1 MRVLNFQIYIC
12 IIFAILTAC
21 SSDLLDPQLTTYKDL
36 EENSSVSTADDLN
49 GLILGA
55 YDRMNAATY
64 LGRDY
69 VVFAEV
75 RSDNAFSN
83 GRSGRFV
90 GPGQF
95 FVNATDAYPTD
106 TWLQIYRVIAN
117 TNIVINTEVQD
128 NNSERVQHLKGEAF
142 AIRALAHMD
151 LLRLYGEQYSN
162 GTLGVPYIT
171 TYNDETNPYPGR
183 LTIEETWDKIGTDL
197 EEAEARM
204 SSAYDNDSPTRITT
218 LGVAALQSRY
228 YLYTKNY
235 PEVIEAAERVIE
247 SGAYSL
253 ADADNY
259 TTVWSGSGGTT
270 SVFELAFTSTD
281 NLSNDAIY
289 NIYQGASYGDIE
301 VTTDL
306 YNAYEETDVR
316 KELYTYNEST
326 GKIRMTGKYP
336 NLTANIRVIRY
347 AEVVL
352 NYAEALAQTE
362 ADNALEVLNM
372 IPAKRGATLYEEATV
387 ENVLTERRKELALE
401 GHRFFDLMRNEK
413 DILKVDSRQTF
424 SGDKIAYGSLLLP
437 FPIPQSEV
445 NANPNMEQND
455 GY

>member
-1 MRVLNFQIYIC
+1 MKALTYSIYIFLG
-12 IIFAILTAC
+12 ITLLAAC
-21 SSDLLDPQLTTYKDL
+21 SKDFLEPEVTTSKDVETNVKTAEDLDGI
-36 EENSSVSTADDLN
+36 V
-49 GLILGA
+49 LGA

-69 VVFAEV
+69 IVYAEV

-83 GRSGRFV
+83 GNSGRFV

-95 FVNATDAYPTD
+95 FLNATDAYPSD

-117 TNIVINTEVQD
+117 ANIVINTEVED
-128 NNSERVQHLKGEAF
+128 NDSEEVQHLKGEAY

-151 LLRLYGEQYSN
+151 LLRLYGEQYSA

-171 TYNDETNPYPGR
+171 VYNDGDLYPSR
-183 LTIEETWDKIGTDL
+183 LTIQEVWDKIGLDL

-228 YLYTKNY
+228 YLYTKDY
-235 PEVIEAAERVIE
+235 AAVIAAAARVVA
-247 SGAYSL
+247 SGVYSL
-253 ADADNY
+253 ADVDNY
-259 TTVWSGSGGTT
+259 TSIWSGSGGST

-306 YNAYEETDVR
+306 YNAYEDTDVR
-316 KELYTYNEST
+316 KALYTYNAGT

-352 NYAEALAQTE
+352 NYAEALAHTG
-362 ADNALEVLNM
+362 ANNALEVLNM
-372 IPAKRGATLYEEATV
+372 IPAKRGASLYTDATV
-387 ENVLTERRKELALE
+387 ENVLIERRKELAME
-401 GHRFFDLMRNEK
+401 GHRFFDLVRNEK
-413 DILKVDSRQTF
+413 DIVKVDSRQTF
-424 SGDKIAYGSLLLP
+424 SGERIPYGSTLLP

-445 NANPNMEQND
+445 NANPNIEQND
-455 GY
+455 DY

>member
-1 MRVLNFQIYIC
+1 MKTFK
-12 IIFAILTAC
+12 ILTYIFLGLTLLTSC
-21 SSDLLDPQLTTYKDL
+21 SKDFLEPEVTTSKDVETNVNTIEDLD
-36 EENSSVSTADDLN
+36 
-49 GLILGA
+49 GIILGA
-55 YDRMNAATY
+55 YDRMNASTY

-69 VVFAEV
+69 IVFAEV

-83 GRSGRFV
+83 GNSGRFV

-95 FVNATDAYPTD
+95 FLNATDAYPSD

-117 TNIVINTEVQD
+117 ANIVINTEVE
-128 NNSERVQHLKGEAF
+128 NNDSEEVQHLKGEAY

-151 LLRLYGEQYSN
+151 LLRLYGEQYSG
-162 GTLGVPYIT
+162 GTLGIPYIT
-171 TYNDETNPYPGR
+171 TYNDETNLYPSR
-183 LTIEETWDKIGTDL
+183 LTIDETWSKIGADL
-197 EEAEARM
+197 EEAETKM
-204 SSAYDNDSPTRITT
+204 SSAYDSDSPARITT

-228 YLYTKNY
+228 YLYTSNY
-235 PEVIEAAERVIE
+235 AAAIEAAERVIE

-253 ADADNY
+253 ADADTY
-259 TTVWSGSGGTT
+259 TGTWSGSGGNT

-306 YNAYEETDVR
+306 YAAYEDTDVR
-316 KELYTYNEST
+316 KELYTYNEAN

-352 NYAEALAQTE
+352 NYAEALVQTG
-362 ADNALEVLNM
+362 AANTLEVLNM
-372 IPAKRGATLYEEATV
+372 IPANRGASLYEEATV

-401 GHRFFDLMRNEK
+401 GHRFFDLMRHEK

-424 SGDKIAYGSLLLP
+424 IGDRVAYGSLLLP

>member
-1 MRVLNFQIYIC
+1 MKIFKFSIYIFIGVTFLASC
-12 IIFAILTAC
+12 SKDFLEPEVTTSKDVETNVNTAE
-21 SSDLLDPQLTTYKDL
+21 DLD
-36 EENSSVSTADDLN
+36 
-49 GLILGA
+49 GIILGA

-69 VVFAEV
+69 IVYAEV

-83 GRSGRFV
+83 GNSGRFV
-90 GPGQF
+90 GPAQF
-95 FVNATDAYPTD
+95 FLNATDAYPSD

-117 TNIVINTEVQD
+117 ANIVINTEVED
-128 NNSERVQHLKGEAF
+128 NESAAVQHLKGEAY

-151 LLRLYGEQYSN
+151 LLRLYGEQYSG

-171 TYNDETNPYPGR
+171 VYNSEELYPSR
-183 LTIEETWDKIGTDL
+183 LTIDEVWNNIGADL
-197 EEAEARM
+197 EEAEAKM
-204 SSAYDNDSPTRITT
+204 SSSYDSDSPTRITT

-235 PEVIEAAERVIE
+235 TAVIEAAERVIE

-253 ADADNY
+253 ADADTY
-259 TTVWSGSGGTT
+259 TEIWSGSGGST

-306 YNAYEETDVR
+306 YDAYEDTDAR
-316 KELYTYNEST
+316 KKLYTYNEST

-352 NYAEALAQTE
+352 NYAEALAQTG
-362 ADNALEVLNM
+362 AGNALEVLNM
-372 IPAKRGATLYEEATV
+372 IPSRRGASLYEEATV
-387 ENVLTERRKELALE
+387 ENVLAERRKELALE
-401 GHRFFDLMRNEK
+401 GHRFFDLVRNEK

-424 SGDKIAYGSLLLP
+424 IGDKIPYGSTLLP

-445 NANPNMEQND
+445 NANPNIEQND

>member
-1 MRVLNFQIYIC
+1 MKALIFSIYIF
-12 IIFAILTAC
+12 IGTTFLTSC
-21 SSDLLDPQLTTYKDL
+21 SEDFLEPEVTTSKDVETNVNTAEDL
-36 EENSSVSTADDLN
+36 E
-49 GLILGA
+49 GIILGA
-55 YDRMNAATY
+55 YDRMNASTY

-69 VVFAEV
+69 IVYAEV

-83 GRSGRFV
+83 GNSGRFV

-95 FVNATDAYPTD
+95 FLNATDAYPSD

-117 TNIVINTEVQD
+117 ANIVINTEVTD
-128 NNSERVQHLKGEAF
+128 NESEEVQHLKGEAY

-151 LLRLYGEQYSN
+151 LLRLYGEQYSG

-171 TYNDETNPYPGR
+171 VYNDGELYPSR
-183 LTIEETWDKIGTDL
+183 LPIQEVWDKIGEDL
-197 EEAEARM
+197 QQAETKM
-204 SSAYDNDSPTRITT
+204 SLSYDSDSPTRITT
-218 LGVAALQSRY
+218 LGVFALQSRY
-228 YLYTKNY
+228 HLYTKNY
-235 PEVIEAAERVIE
+235 TAVIDAANRVIG
-247 SGAYSL
+247 SGAYNL
-253 ADADNY
+253 ADAETYADL
-259 TTVWSGSGGTT
+259 WAGSGGNT
-270 SVFELAFTSTD
+270 SVLELAFTSTD

-301 VTTDL
+301 VTADL
-306 YNAYEETDVR
+306 YDSYEQSDVR
-316 KELYTYNEST
+316 KALYTYNAAT

-352 NYAEALAQTE
+352 NYAEALAQTG

-372 IPAKRGATLYEEATV
+372 IPAKRGASLYEEATV
-387 ENVLTERRKELALE
+387 ENVLTERRKELAME
-401 GHRFFDLMRNEK
+401 GHRFFDLVRNGK
-413 DILKVDSRQTF
+413 DIVKVDSRQTF
-424 SGDKIAYGSLLLP
+424 SGDKIAFGSALLP

>member
-1 MRVLNFQIYIC
+1 MKALTHSIYIFLG
-12 IIFAILTAC
+12 ITLLTAC
-21 SSDLLDPQLTTYKDL
+21 SKDFLEPEVTTSKDVETNVKTAEDLD
-36 EENSSVSTADDLN
+36 
-49 GLILGA
+49 GIILGA

-69 VVFAEV
+69 IVYAEV

-83 GRSGRFV
+83 GNSGRFV

-95 FVNATDAYPTD
+95 FLNATDAYPSD

-117 TNIVINTEVQD
+117 ANIVINTEVED
-128 NNSERVQHLKGEAF
+128 NDSEEVQHLKGEAY
-142 AIRALAHMD
+142 AIRALGHMD
-151 LLRLYGEQYSN
+151 LLRLYGEQYSA

-171 TYNDETNPYPGR
+171 VYNDGDLYPSR
-183 LTIEETWDKIGTDL
+183 LTIQEVWDKIGQDL

-228 YLYTKNY
+228 YLYTKDY
-235 PEVIEAAERVIE
+235 AAVISAAERVVA
-247 SGAYSL
+247 SGEYSL
-253 ADADNY
+253 ADVDNY
-259 TTVWSGSGGTT
+259 TSIWSGSGGST

-306 YNAYEETDVR
+306 YNAYEDTDVR
-316 KELYTYNEST
+316 KALYTYNAGT

-352 NYAEALAQTE
+352 NYAEALAHTG
-362 ADNALEVLNM
+362 ANNALEVLNM
-372 IPAKRGATLYEEATV
+372 IPAKRGASLYTGATV
-387 ENVLTERRKELALE
+387 ENVLIERRKELAME
-401 GHRFFDLMRNEK
+401 GHRFFDLVRNEK
-413 DILKVDSRQTF
+413 DIVKVDSRQTF
-424 SGDKIAYGSLLLP
+424 SRERIPYGSTLLP

-445 NANPNMEQND
+445 NANPNIEQND
-455 GY
+455 DY

>member
-1 MRVLNFQIYIC
+1 MKALTYSIYIFLG
-12 IIFAILTAC
+12 ITLLTAC
-21 SSDLLDPQLTTYKDL
+21 SKDFLEPEVTTSKDVETNVKTAEDLDGI
-36 EENSSVSTADDLN
+36 V
-49 GLILGA
+49 LGA

-69 VVFAEV
+69 IVYAEV

-83 GRSGRFV
+83 GNSGRFV

-95 FVNATDAYPTD
+95 FLNATDAYPSD

-117 TNIVINTEVQD
+117 ANIVINTEVEGND
-128 NNSERVQHLKGEAF
+128 SEEVQHLKGEAY
-142 AIRALAHMD
+142 AIRALAHID
-151 LLRLYGEQYSN
+151 LLRLYGEQYSA
-162 GTLGVPYIT
+162 GTLGVPYVT
-171 TYNDETNPYPGR
+171 VYNDGDLYPSR
-183 LTIEETWDKIGTDL
+183 LTIQEVWDKIGQDL

-228 YLYTKNY
+228 YLYTKDY
-235 PEVIEAAERVIE
+235 AAVITAAERVVA
-247 SGAYSL
+247 SGEYSL
-253 ADADNY
+253 ADVDNY
-259 TTVWSGSGGTT
+259 TSIWSGSGGST

-306 YNAYEETDVR
+306 YNAYEDTDVR
-316 KELYTYNEST
+316 KALYTYNAST

-352 NYAEALAQTE
+352 NYAEALAHTG
-362 ADNALEVLNM
+362 ANNALEVLNM
-372 IPAKRGATLYEEATV
+372 IPAKRGAALYTVATV
-387 ENVLTERRKELALE
+387 ENVLTERRKELAME
-401 GHRFFDLMRNEK
+401 GHRFFDLVRNEK
-413 DILKVDSRQTF
+413 DIVKVDSRQTF
-424 SGDKIAYGSLLLP
+424 SGERIPYGSTLLP

-445 NANPNMEQND
+445 NANPNIEQND
-455 GY
+455 DY

>member
-1 MRVLNFQIYIC
+1 MKALTYSIYIFLG
-12 IIFAILTAC
+12 ITLLTAC
-21 SSDLLDPQLTTYKDL
+21 SKDFLEPEVTTSKDVETNVKTAEDLDGI
-36 EENSSVSTADDLN
+36 V
-49 GLILGA
+49 LGA

-69 VVFAEV
+69 IVYAEV

-83 GRSGRFV
+83 GNSGRFV

-95 FVNATDAYPTD
+95 FLNATDAYPSD

-117 TNIVINTEVQD
+117 ANIVINTEVEGND
-128 NNSERVQHLKGEAF
+128 SEEVQHLKGEAY
-142 AIRALAHMD
+142 AIRALAHID
-151 LLRLYGEQYSN
+151 LLRLYGEQYSA
-162 GTLGVPYIT
+162 GTLGVPYVT
-171 TYNDETNPYPGR
+171 VYNDGDLYPSR
-183 LTIEETWDKIGTDL
+183 LTIQEVWDKIGQDL

-228 YLYTKNY
+228 YLYTKDY
-235 PEVIEAAERVIE
+235 AAVITAAERVVA
-247 SGAYSL
+247 SGEYSL
-253 ADADNY
+253 ADVDNY
-259 TTVWSGSGGTT
+259 TSIWSGSGGST

-306 YNAYEETDVR
+306 YNAYEDTDVR
-316 KELYTYNEST
+316 KALYTYNAST

-352 NYAEALAQTE
+352 NYAEALAHTG
-362 ADNALEVLNM
+362 ANNALEVLNM
-372 IPAKRGATLYEEATV
+372 IPAKRGASLYTDATV
-387 ENVLTERRKELALE
+387 ENVLIERRKELAME
-401 GHRFFDLMRNEK
+401 GHRFFDLVRNEK
-413 DILKVDSRQTF
+413 DIVKVDSRQTF
-424 SGDKIAYGSLLLP
+424 SGERIPYGSTLLP

-445 NANPNMEQND
+445 NANPNIEQND
-455 GY
+455 DY

>member
-1 MRVLNFQIYIC
+1 MKALKFSIYIFLG
-12 IIFAILTAC
+12 ISLMASC
-21 SSDLLDPQLTTYKDL
+21 SEDFLEPEVTTSKDVETNVNTSEDLD
-36 EENSSVSTADDLN
+36 
-49 GLILGA
+49 GIILGA
-55 YDRMNAATY
+55 YDRMNASTY

-69 VVFAEV
+69 IVFAEV

-83 GRSGRFV
+83 GNSGRFV

-95 FVNATDAYPTD
+95 FLNATDAYPSD

-117 TNIVINTEVQD
+117 ANIVINTEVED
-128 NNSERVQHLKGEAF
+128 NESDEVQHLKGEAY

-151 LLRLYGEQYSN
+151 LLRLYGEQYSG

-171 TYNDETNPYPGR
+171 VYNSGELYPTR
-183 LTIEETWDKIGTDL
+183 LTIDEVWNNIGADL
-197 EEAEARM
+197 EEAEAKM
-204 SSAYDNDSPTRITT
+204 LSAYDSDSPARITT

-235 PEVIEAAERVIE
+235 TAVIEAAERVIG

-253 ADADNY
+253 ADVDTY
-259 TTVWSGSGGTT
+259 TDVWAGSGGNT
-270 SVFELAFTSTD
+270 SVFELAFTTTD

-289 NIYQGASYGDIE
+289 NIYQGASYGDVE
-301 VTTDL
+301 ATTDL

-316 KELYTYNEST
+316 RALYTYNATT

-347 AEVVL
+347 AEVIL
-352 NYAEALAQTE
+352 NYAEALVHTE
-362 ADNALEVLNM
+362 ASNALDVLNM
-372 IPAKRGATLYEEATV
+372 IPAKRGASLYEDATV

-401 GHRFFDLMRNEK
+401 GHRFFDLVRNEK
-413 DILKVDSRQTF
+413 DIVKVDSRQTF
-424 SGDKIAYGSLLLP
+424 SGDKIAYGSALLP

>member
-1 MRVLNFQIYIC
+1 MKALTYSIYIFLG
-12 IIFAILTAC
+12 ITLLTAC
-21 SSDLLDPQLTTYKDL
+21 SKDFLEPEVTTSKDVETNVKTAEDLD
-36 EENSSVSTADDLN
+36 
-49 GLILGA
+49 GIILGA
-55 YDRMNAATY
+55 YDRMNATSY

-69 VVFAEV
+69 IVYAEV

-83 GRSGRFV
+83 GNSGRFV

-95 FVNATDAYPTD
+95 FLNATDAYPSD

-117 TNIVINTEVQD
+117 ANIVINTEVED
-128 NNSERVQHLKGEAF
+128 NDSEAVQHLKGEAY

-151 LLRLYGEQYSN
+151 LLRLYGEQYSA

-171 TYNDETNPYPGR
+171 LYNDSDLYPSR
-183 LTIEETWDKIGTDL
+183 LTIQEVWDKIGQDL

-204 SSAYDNDSPTRITT
+204 SSAYDNDSPTRLTT

-228 YLYTKNY
+228 YLYIKDY
-235 PEVIEAAERVIE
+235 AAVITAAERVVT
-247 SGAYSL
+247 SGLYSL
-253 ADADNY
+253 ADVDNY
-259 TTVWSGSGGTT
+259 TSIWSGSGGST

-306 YNAYEETDVR
+306 YNAYEDTDVR
-316 KELYTYNEST
+316 KALYTYNAST

-336 NLTANIRVIRY
+336 NLTANIRVVRY

-352 NYAEALAQTE
+352 NYAEALAH
-362 ADNALEVLNM
+362 AGANDALEVLNM
-372 IPAKRGATLYEEATV
+372 IPAKRGAALYTDATV
-387 ENVLTERRKELALE
+387 ENVLKERRKELAME
-401 GHRFFDLMRNEK
+401 GHRFFDLVRNEK
-413 DILKVDSRQTF
+413 DIVKVDSRQTF
-424 SGDKIAYGSLLLP
+424 SGERIPYGSTLLP

-445 NANPNMEQND
+445 NANPNIEQND
-455 GY
+455 DY